1 MLWLPHSTGNRSHVD
16 CDVLGRGFEAEFFSE
31 AIFAPSMSDLIFL
44 ERNIR
49 AASGGPCLGSTSMLN
64 GEKPRSSVAPSL
76 SNSRR
81 GSKMG

>member
-1 MLWLPHSTGNRSHVD
+1 VLWLPHSTGNRSHVD

-44 ERNIR
+44 ERNISR
-49 AASGGPCLGSTSMLN
+49 RVRGAVLGFTSMLN